1 MDITTGLLNTN
12 DANSVFAGLQCMLA
26 LCRTYRFKAGE
37 NREDFNHIVQISFP
51 QLLSIG
57 TRLVD
62 ETSLE
67 AGEMLRITMKAYKHA
82 IYVSDGSRK
91 LVGFTS

>member
-1 MDITTGLLNTN
+1 MDITAQLLNTN
-12 DANSVFAGLQCMLA
+12 DASSVFAGLQCMLA
-26 LCRTYRFKAGE
+26 ICRVYRFKAGDS
-37 NREDFNHIVQISFP
+37 REDFNHIVRVSFP

-67 AGEMLRITMKAYKHA
+67 AGEMLRVIMKAYKHA
-82 IYVSDGSRK
+82 IYVSQSLER
-91 LVGFTS
+91 F